1 MSFDR
6 RYLIWSLA
14 YAAAGIGLGIFM
26 GASGN
31 HGEMVAHTH
40 ILLIGFA
47 LSFFYAIIHRLWLS
61 RPGKTL
67 AWTQFVLHQA
77 ATLVVSLG
85 LLMLYGGVAPEA
97 TLGPFLGVGAG
108 GVLLGLLLMLFMV
121 IKAGPQAA

>member
-1 MSFDR
+1 MGFDR

-14 YAAAGIGLGIFM
+14 YAAAGMILGIVM
-26 GASGN
+26 AASGN
-31 HGEMVAHTH
+31 HGELVAHTH

-47 LSFFYAIIHRLWLS
+47 VSFSYAIVHRLWLA

-77 ATLVVSLG
+77 ATFVVSLG
-85 LLMLYGGVAPEA
+85 LLLVYGGVAPEA
-97 TLGPFLGVGAG
+97 TLGPFLGAGAG

-121 IKAGPQAA
+121 LKAGPQAA